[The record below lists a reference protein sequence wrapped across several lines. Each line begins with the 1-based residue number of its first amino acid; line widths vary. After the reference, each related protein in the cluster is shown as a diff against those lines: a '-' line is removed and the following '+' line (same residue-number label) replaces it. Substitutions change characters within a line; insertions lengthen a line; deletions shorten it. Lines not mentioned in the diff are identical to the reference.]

1 MIASVEGSG
10 YDDEGLTPGATYF
23 WAVQFGQPPL
33 SFVPA
38 VKSQTVPEVAP
49 TQG

>member
-1 MIASVEGSG
+1 MIASEEGSG

-38 VKSQTVPEVAP
+38 VKSQTVPEVPP